1 MSKVTALLLIESVLD
16 SVSVIIERSKKLER
30 PQDFHSHD
38 GMVLFD
44 SIVLRLQVIGEQV
57 KKLKLLFPEILK
69 ENTEIEWKK
78 IMGLRDHISH
88 DYESLNDYIIF
99 DICKNYIP
107 ALQKSLEQIIEKL
120 SGK

>member
-1 MSKVTALLLIESVLD
+1 M
-16 SVSVIIERSKKLER
+16 
-30 PQDFHSHD
+30 
-38 GMVLFD
+38 LFD

-57 KKLKLLFPEILK
+57 KKMKRLFPEIIE
-69 ENTEIEWKK
+69 ENPDIEWKK

-88 DYESLNDYIIF
+88 DYGSLNDYIIF

-107 ALQKSLEQIIEKL
+107 ALQKSLEQMIEKL